1 MFITLE
7 GIDGSGKTTQLNLLK
22 EYLESQNE
30 KVITLREPG
39 GTEFTEKIR
48 ELLLNKS
55 YELNSFTELML
66 FEASRSYLVENVI
79 KPKLEEGYFVIC
91 DRFFDSTTAY
101 QGFGRGL
108 EINFIE
114 KCNQMAVK
122 SIIPNITFYFSINL
136 ESKLQRIGKR
146 ENDRIEQ
153 SGEEFYRNVING
165 FDQLADSHKD
175 RIVTI
180 DALKSIDEIHTL
192 IKTEINKLKFKN

>member
-22 EYLESQNE
+22 DYLESQNE
-30 KVITLREPG
+30 KVVTLREPG
-39 GTEFTEKIR
+39 GTDFTEKIR
-48 ELLLNKS
+48 ELLLNKD
-55 YELNSFTELML
+55 YVLNSVTELML

-79 KPKLEEGYFVIC
+79 KPKLDEGFYVIC

-101 QGFGRGL
+101 QGYGRGL

-136 ESKLQRIGKR
+136 ESKLQRIGQR

-165 FDQLADSHKD
+165 FDQLAELNKD

-180 DALKSIDEIHTL
+180 DALKSIDEIHEI
-192 IKTEINKLKFKN
+192 IKTEINKLKFKK

>member
-39 GTEFTEKIR
+39 GTDFTEKIR

-55 YELNSFTELML
+55 YVLNSVTELML

-79 KPKLEEGYFVIC
+79 KPKLDEGFYVIC

-101 QGFGRGL
+101 QGYGRGL

-136 ESKLQRIGKR
+136 ESKLQRIGQR

-165 FDQLADSHKD
+165 FDQLALNNKD
-175 RIVTI
+175 RIITI
-180 DALKSIDEIHTL
+180 DAMKSIDEIHEI
-192 IKTEINKLKFKN
+192 IKTEINNQKFKK

>member
-22 EYLESQNE
+22 EYLENQNE

-79 KPKLEEGYFVIC
+79 KPKLEEGCYVIC

-180 DALKSIDEIHTL
+180 DALKSIDEIHEI

>member
-1 MFITLE
+1 MFITFE

-22 EYLESQNE
+22 EFLESQNK

-39 GTEFTEKIR
+39 GTDFTEKIR
-48 ELLLNKS
+48 DLLLNKS
-55 YELNSFTELML
+55 YVLNSVTELML

-79 KPKLEEGYFVIC
+79 KPKLDEGFFVIC

-101 QGFGRGL
+101 QGYGRGL

-136 ESKLQRIGKR
+136 ESKLQRIGHR

-153 SGEEFYRNVING
+153 SGEEFYKNVING
-165 FDQLADSHKD
+165 FDQIAENNKD
-175 RIVTI
+175 RIVII
-180 DALKSIDEIHTL
+180 DALKSIDVIHEI
-192 IKTEINKLKFKN
+192 IKTAINKLNF

>member
-22 EYLESQNE
+22 DYLESQNE
-30 KVITLREPG
+30 KVVTLREPG
-39 GTEFTEKIR
+39 GTDFTEKIR
-48 ELLLNKS
+48 ELLLNKD
-55 YELNSFTELML
+55 YVLNSVTELML

-79 KPKLEEGYFVIC
+79 KPKLDEGFYVIC

-101 QGFGRGL
+101 QGYGRGL

-136 ESKLQRIGKR
+136 ESKLQRIGQR

-165 FDQLADSHKD
+165 FDQLAELNKD
-175 RIVTI
+175 RIVSI
-180 DALKSIDEIHTL
+180 DALKSIEEIHEI
-192 IKTEINKLKFKN
+192 IKTEINKLKLTK